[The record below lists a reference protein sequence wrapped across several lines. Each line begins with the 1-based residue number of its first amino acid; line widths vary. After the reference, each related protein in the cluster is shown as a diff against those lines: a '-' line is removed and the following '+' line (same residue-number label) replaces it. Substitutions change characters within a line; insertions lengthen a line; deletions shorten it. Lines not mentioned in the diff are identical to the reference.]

1 MLYLGQFRDS
11 LYLMGG
17 FDSLNNEPMQYMAK
31 WIGGDYTD
39 SCSSGG
45 VGIPD
50 MVSRD
55 ASVFR
60 VFPNPASTGLMVEY
74 EKSHP
79 GKTVVTIKD
88 VLGRTVLRQNAF
100 RQRIGLQN
108 LELDV
113 SGLRPGLYWITVSDI
128 EKRYSRKL
136 MIRN

>member
-1 MLYLGQFRDS
+1 
-11 LYLMGG
+11 
-17 FDSLNNEPMQYMAK
+17 MQYMAK

-50 MVSRD
+50 PGSRD

-60 VFPNPASTGLMVEY
+60 VFPNPASTGLTVEY

-88 VLGRTVLRQNAF
+88 VLSRTVLRQNTL
-100 RQRIGLQN
+100 RQSIGLQN

-113 SGLRPGLYWITVSDI
+113 SGLRQGLYWITVSDN

-136 MIRN
+136 VIGR